1 MTCST
6 LSSCIR
12 ARSRI
17 VSSLCAEAMRAAPT
31 PALAAALVLGTTV
44 LATIDALAAA
54 TLVDVLQTPLLAHR
68 VEQAVALVA
77 PLATSIPILLTR
89 IRRPLPNASCFAAIV
104 ACQRKPVSMPPC
116 FTATTWSPSRFSLTM
131 AARIIKTNA
140 PTSLSL
146 KLQRT
151 SCVWAVNLP
160 TTKTFEFFFP
170 LSLCLAVSYFLRS
183 YRTSYLE
190 GYLLGGLFLC
200 V

>member
-1 MTCST
+1 
-6 LSSCIR
+6 
-12 ARSRI
+12 
-17 VSSLCAEAMRAAPT
+17 MRAAPT

-116 FTATTWSPSRFSLTM
+116 FMGCDSTDDDDACVYFSLL
-131 AARIIKTNA
+131 
-140 PTSLSL
+140 LSL
-146 KLQRT
+146 
-151 SCVWAVNLP
+151 AVP
-160 TTKTFEFFFP
+160 
-170 LSLCLAVSYFLRS
+170 YFLGA

-190 GYLLGGLFLC
+190 GYLLGGLYDWRGLFLC
-200 V
+200 FFCAFLSFLSPWMDQLSFRYQMVYAIYLEIIIPIPYSIFHTLCYM